1 MKINLNK
8 FANDL
13 YNYHNLN
20 NKLGGPSESIIN
32 SCTCHVFTT
41 AEKSTIPTS
50 PCRACALKNLSE
62 ITDACSPVV
71 KNYEDITFAE
81 EPLDEAE
88 AAYPPNFPLRKG
100 NFYDVSIDSSD
111 PGLDVEHSSFDAL
124 TDSEPHDD
132 LFSPPSH
139 SHRKNEQFLDDFFH
153 KQAEKFQKIRL
164 GDN

>member
-1 MKINLNK
+1 MSKIE
-8 FANDL
+8 FSDI
-13 YNYHNLN
+13 
-20 NKLGGPSESIIN
+20 PSKSVIS
-32 SCTCHVFTT
+32 SCTCHVFVTA
-41 AEKSTIPTS
+41 AEKSTISTT

-62 ITDACSPVV
+62 ITDACSPVA
-71 KNYEDITFAE
+71 KNDDGEEDITFAD

-100 NFYDVSIDSSD
+100 NFYDVSVDSSD

-139 SHRKNEQFLDDFFH
+139 SNRKNDQFLDDFFH

-164 GDN
+164 GD